1 MFTANQFHKQSGI
14 QIEFQEFLQKM
25 KTSFGD
31 NFMEQVNEGKVKL
44 QQAQEA
50 LGLQVT
56 KSKKDKTLER
66 KNVRSRKV
74 IPKTKSASGMK
85 CTSCES
91 NKNAVGKKS
100 NKTVRNVAILV
111 GISTILIWALK
122 NRK

>member
-1 MFTANQFHKQSGI
+1 MLTANQFHKQSGV

-56 KSKKDKTLER
+56 KNTDKKTSEH

-91 NKNAVGKKS
+91 NKNASGKK
-100 NKTVRNVAILV
+100 NNNTIRNVAIIF